1 MTTVVQRQNEQD
13 LQNPSLVI
21 LRKTLLQT
29 IVRTHGWLRVSH
41 MLHGKSA
48 QHHESRVI
56 PKAKTYYPLFQF
68 AAKDQKICASQ
79 NNESADT

>member
-1 MTTVVQRQNEQD
+1 
-13 LQNPSLVI
+13 
-21 LRKTLLQT
+21 
-29 IVRTHGWLRVSH
+29 

-48 QHHESRVI
+48 KHHESRVI